1 LNKIRYRLQRV
12 GDESGFTLIELL
24 VVILIIG
31 VLAAIAIPTFIS
43 QRNAAQNT
51 DARTTVE
58 NVLKSLAAQEASGA
72 STFDLTGA
80 NSAVKTDNPGVTF
93 VADPD
98 DATFNA
104 HAPGSGGDP
113 KKVYVLGDGTA
124 DVSVCVTSKST
135 RAYAARVVAGQG
147 VTARGSS
154 TTNCGAALS
163 GGTGFNQ
170 S

>member
-1 LNKIRYRLQRV
+1 V

-72 STFDLTGA
+72 TTFDLISV
-80 NSAVKTDNPGVTF
+80 NSAVQTDNPGVTF
-93 VADPD
+93 VADSN
-98 DATFNA
+98 ATTFNA
-104 HAPGSGGDP
+104 RAPGSSGDP
-113 KKVYVLGDGTA
+113 KKVYVLGNNSA
-124 DVSVCVTSKST
+124 DVSICVVSKST

-147 VTARGSS
+147 VIARGSS
-154 TTNCGAALS
+154 TNDCGTALS